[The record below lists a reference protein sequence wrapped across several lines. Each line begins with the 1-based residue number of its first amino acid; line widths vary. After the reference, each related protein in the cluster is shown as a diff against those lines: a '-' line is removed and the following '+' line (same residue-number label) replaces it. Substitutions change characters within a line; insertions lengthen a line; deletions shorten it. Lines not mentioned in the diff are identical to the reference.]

1 MSFFIGKVTHGR
13 PDCTGRDE
21 REIAVYDMLDS
32 LGVEYEHIDHEE
44 ASTNALC
51 EDIEKVLGVHIC
63 KNLFLCDRKKT
74 RFFMLSMRGDK
85 QFVTREFS
93 RSIGAPRLSFA
104 PAEKMLELLGVTPGS
119 VSVMGLMNDKDNE
132 ISYYIDENLLKDKY
146 FGCHPCKNTS
156 SLKIKT
162 ADILEKVL
170 PRVSHSH
177 SAVSTDWEENE

>member
-1 MSFFIGKVTHGR
+1 MGFFIGKVTHGR

-104 PAEKMLELLGVTPGS
+104 KEEIQARVEEAGLEIVDARITYLAYAPEIAAAMLQRQQAAAVVDARKQETSCSRLATHS
-119 VSVMGLMNDKDNE
+119 CLM
-132 ISYYIDENLLKDKY
+132 
-146 FGCHPCKNTS
+146 
-156 SLKIKT
+156 
-162 ADILEKVL
+162 
-170 PRVSHSH
+170 
-177 SAVSTDWEENE
+177 